1 MNKAKQTN
9 NPNISAGCQLWF
21 LWMKPRMTAEAQGTA
36 LSQGHSAFLNPQTPA
51 TLLQQYSFPVTL
63 K

>member
-1 MNKAKQTN
+1 MSKAKQTN
-9 NPNISAGCQLWF
+9 NPNISAGCQPWF
-21 LWMKPRMTAEAQGTA
+21 LWMKPKVPAEA
-36 LSQGHSAFLNPQTPA
+36 QGHSAFLNPQTPA